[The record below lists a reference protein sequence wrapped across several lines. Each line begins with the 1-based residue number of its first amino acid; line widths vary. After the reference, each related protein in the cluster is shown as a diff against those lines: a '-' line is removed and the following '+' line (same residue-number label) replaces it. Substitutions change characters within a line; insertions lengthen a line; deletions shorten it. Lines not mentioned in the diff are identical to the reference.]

1 MKLRKLATVVGV
13 LSLCAMSLTS
23 CGESATFDGQV
34 EVVDIY
40 QQNIP
45 VKIGNFTTLQTD
57 YYLNLCPTKMNA
69 KNSLGETQECWN
81 EKVDSSEYHKV
92 QKGQVL
98 EVVQNAVI
106 VP

>member
-23 CGESATFDGQV
+23 CGESTTFDGQV
-34 EVVDIY
+34 KVVDMY
-40 QQNIP
+40 KKNSP
-45 VKIGNFTTLQTD
+45 MMIGKVVTIQTN

-81 EKVDSSEYHKV
+81 EKVASSEYRRV
-92 QKGQVL
+92 QKEQVL
-98 EVVQNAVI
+98 EVVQSDVI

>member
-23 CGESATFDGQV
+23 CGEYATFDGQV
-34 EVVDIY
+34 KVVDVY
-40 QQNIP
+40 QQNTP
-45 VKIGNFTTLQTD
+45 MMIGKFMTLQTD

-81 EKVDSSEYHKV
+81 EQVDSSEYRRV
-92 QKGQVL
+92 QKEQVL
-98 EVVQNAVI
+98 EVVQSAVI